1 MIQAANFMRQARE
14 RGFNLFTGVP
24 CSYLKP
30 FINYAIDST
39 DLAYIGAANEGDA
52 VAIASGAELAG
63 RRAVV
68 MFQNSGLGNAVNPLT
83 SLNTVFRIPALLIV
97 TWRGEPGGAQDEP
110 QHELMGQITR
120 EMFDTMR
127 LPWAFFPRDEDGV
140 AQALEQA
147 VAVMDRTGLPFGLI
161 MEKDSVAPHPL
172 RSKPEPRPLAKE
184 GSPEP
189 QWPAELAE
197 LPSRSEALRVAQN
210 SARPTDAVIAT
221 TGFTGRAL
229 YALEDRPNQL
239 YMVGSMGCA
248 SSLGLGLAVSE
259 PRRRVIV
266 IDGDG
271 AALMRLGA
279 MATIGYER
287 PPNLIHILLDN
298 EMHES
303 TGGQS
308 TVSHSVDFA
317 AIARGCGYPRVIR
330 AGSLDQLAEALGQP
344 AEALGQSAEA
354 LGQSTERLTFI
365 HVKTRP
371 GEVGTLPRPAVA
383 PRQVAERFRKWLRQE
398 G

>member
-1 MIQAANFMRQARE
+1 M
-14 RGFNLFTGVP
+14 V
-24 CSYLKP
+24 
-30 FINYAIDST
+30 
-39 DLAYIGAANEGDA
+39 
-52 VAIASGAELAG
+52 
-63 RRAVV
+63 
-68 MFQNSGLGNAVNPLT
+68 
-83 SLNTVFRIPALLIV
+83 
-97 TWRGEPGGAQDEP
+97 
-110 QHELMGQITR
+110 QITP
-120 EMFDTMR
+120 EMCETMR
-127 LPWAFFPRDEDGV
+127 LPWAFFPRDEDEV
-140 AQALEQA
+140 APALEQA

-161 MEKDSVAPHPL
+161 MEKDSVAPYPL
-172 RSKPEPRPLAKE
+172 RSRPEPRPPASE
-184 GSPEP
+184 ATPDP
-189 QWPAELAE
+189 QWPVELAE

-271 AALMRLGA
+271 AALMRLGG

-330 AGSLDQLAEALGQP
+330 AGSLDQLAEALDQP
-344 AEALGQSAEA
+344 A
-354 LGQSTERLTFI
+354 ERLTFI
-365 HVKTRP
+365 HIKTRP
-371 GEVGTLPRPAVA
+371 GDGGTLPRPTLT
-383 PRQVAERFRKWLRQE
+383 PRPAAERFRKWLRQE

>member
-1 MIQAANFMRQARE
+1 
-14 RGFNLFTGVP
+14 
-24 CSYLKP
+24 
-30 FINYAIDST
+30 
-39 DLAYIGAANEGDA
+39 
-52 VAIASGAELAG
+52 
-63 RRAVV
+63 
-68 MFQNSGLGNAVNPLT
+68 
-83 SLNTVFRIPALLIV
+83 
-97 TWRGEPGGAQDEP
+97 
-110 QHELMGQITR
+110 MGKITP

-127 LPWAFFPRDEDGV
+127 LPWSFFPRDEDEI
-140 AQALEQA
+140 APALEHA
-147 VAVMDRTGLPFGLI
+147 VDVMDRTGLPFGLI

-172 RSKPEPRPLAKE
+172 QLSPEPRSPVSDATLA
-184 GSPEP
+184 P

-197 LPSRSEALRVAQN
+197 LPSLSEALRVAQN
-210 SARPTDAVIAT
+210 SARPTDAVITT

-229 YALEDRPNQL
+229 YAIEDRPNQL

-248 SSLGLGLAVSE
+248 SSLGLGLAVSQ
-259 PRRRVIV
+259 PLRRVIV

-308 TVSHSVDFA
+308 TISHSVDLG
-317 AIARGCGYPRVIR
+317 AIARACGYPRVIR
-330 AGSLDQLAEALGQP
+330 ASSLDQFAGALD
-344 AEALGQSAEA
+344 QSAEA

-371 GEVGTLPRPAVA
+371 GEIGNLPRPTVT
-383 PRQVAERFRKWLRQE
+383 PRQGAERFRAWLRE
-398 G
+398 VA

>member
-1 MIQAANFMRQARE
+1 MIQAANFIRHARE
-14 RGFNLFTGVP
+14 RGFGLFTGVP

-30 FINYAIDST
+30 LINYTIDAP

-52 VAIASGAELAG
+52 VAIAGGSELAG

-83 SLNTVFRIPALLIV
+83 SLNAIFHIPALLIV
-97 TWRGEPGGAQDEP
+97 TWRGEPGGAHDEP
-110 QHELMGQITR
+110 QHELMGQITP
-120 EMFDTMR
+120 EMFETMR

-140 AQALEQA
+140 APALEQA

-161 MEKDSVAPHPL
+161 MEKDSVAPYPL
-172 RSKPEPRPLAKE
+172 RSRPEPRPPASE
-184 GSPEP
+184 ATPAP
-189 QWPAELAE
+189 QWPIELAE
-197 LPSRSEALRVAQN
+197 LPSPSEALSVARN
-210 SARPTDAVIAT
+210 GARPTDAVITT
-221 TGFTGRAL
+221 TGYTGRAL
-229 YALEDRPNQL
+229 YALEDRPNQF
-239 YMVGSMGCA
+239 YMVGSMGCV
-248 SSLGLGLAVSE
+248 SSLGLGLAVSQ

-308 TVSHSVDFA
+308 TVSHSVDLGA
-317 AIARGCGYPRVIR
+317 VARGCGYPRVIR
-330 AGSLDQLAEALGQP
+330 AGSLDQLAEALGQ
-344 AEALGQSAEA
+344 SA
-354 LGQSTERLTFI
+354 ERLTFI

-371 GEVGTLPRPAVA
+371 GEVGNPPRPTVT
-383 PRQVAERFRKWLRQE
+383 PRHLAERFRAWLRE
-398 G
+398 VK